1 VFNVFERHHVSV
13 DVIATSEVSLSVTL
27 DDAANLDAL
36 LVDLRALG
44 DVSVERGRGIVSVVG
59 AGLTD
64 DSAALARAFG
74 ALAGVRVHMASV
86 SATGIN
92 LTLVLDAEHVAP
104 SMRRLH
110 DAFFG
115 EAGDGAAPDP
125 GAVATNGRPPAARAA
140 ATA

>member
-1 VFNVFERHHVSV
+1 VFNVFEQHGTSV

-27 DDAANLDAL
+27 DDPANLDAL

-64 DSAALARAFG
+64 ESTALAQAFAALG
-74 ALAGVRVHMASV
+74 PVRVHMASV

-92 LTLVLDAEHVAP
+92 LTLVLDADQVTPA
-104 SMRRLH
+104 MQRLH
-110 DAFFG
+110 AAFF
-115 EAGDGAAPDP
+115 EPPASGAAPD
-125 GAVATNGRPPAARAA
+125 GSAG
-140 ATA
+140 